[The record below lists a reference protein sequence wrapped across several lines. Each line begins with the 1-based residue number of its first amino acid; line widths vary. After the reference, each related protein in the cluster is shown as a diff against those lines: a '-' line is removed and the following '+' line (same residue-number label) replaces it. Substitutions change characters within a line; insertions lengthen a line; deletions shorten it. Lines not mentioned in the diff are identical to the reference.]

1 MKFYEEKGF
10 SPIFK
15 EIEDQEGH
23 KLDIKS
29 IKIRKYESLILYYL
43 NYKLDYLLCDRI
55 NNTLY
60 YINSFFSIEEINQY
74 RNKSFDLLNDDNYNE
89 YINKRLSSCFKFSI
103 DISKTFIL
111 NDINY
116 ISYTH
121 EDISFCSILIS
132 KEVFGFRIENKQFSS
147 KLLLEFLFDCKVN
160 INLFDSMINNYK
172 NYLDLSEYEKYL

>member
-10 SPIFK
+10 SPILK
-15 EIEDQEGH
+15 EIEDEEGN

-43 NYKLDYLLCDRI
+43 NYKLDFLLCDRI

-60 YINSFFSIEEINQY
+60 YINSFFAIEEINQY
-74 RNKSFDLLNDDNYNE
+74 RLKSFDLLHDDNNNDYVN
-89 YINKRLSSCFKFSI
+89 NRLSSCFKFSI
-103 DISKTFIL
+103 DISKSFIL
-111 NDINY
+111 NDIKY

-132 KEVFGFRIENKQFSS
+132 KEVFGFRIENNQFSS
-147 KLLLEFLFDCKVN
+147 KLLLEYLFDCKVN
-160 INLFDSMINNYK
+160 IILFDSIVNNYK
-172 NYLDLSEYEKYL
+172 INLDLSEYEKYL